1 MMATK
6 SQSSSNVFALGQTT
20 HTREA
25 DRREQHTDERFIA
38 FSEVSKWYGKGDNRL
53 HAVDNV
59 SFDAKRGEFISVLG
73 PSGCGKSTMV
83 MLASGLEKITSG
95 EVKIGG
101 KSVVEPY
108 TDLGIVFQQDLLMDW
123 RRVLGNILVQ
133 PEFRGLNVRDYEPR
147 ARELLSLVGLEQFAD
162 RFPYELS
169 GGMRQRVSICRA
181 LIHDPNVLL
190 MDEPFGALD
199 ALTRDQLNLDLQR
212 IWEENQKTVLF
223 VTHSIAE
230 AVFLGDRV
238 FVMGPRPTKILE
250 DIKIDLPRPRHLN
263 IRETP
268 AFLAY
273 VHHIMEIF
281 LKMGM
286 FKS

>member
-1 MMATK
+1 MATK
-6 SQSSSNVFALGQTT
+6 PIASESNVLALGRTT
-20 HTREA
+20 GIPRA

-38 FSEVSKWYGKGDNRL
+38 FSGVSKWYGKGGNRL
-53 HAVDNV
+53 HAVDDV

-101 KSVVEPY
+101 KSVLEPY

-133 PEFRGLNVRDYEPR
+133 PEFRSLNVRDYEPR

-212 IWEENQKTVLF
+212 IWQENQKTVLF

-238 FVMGPRPTKILE
+238 FVMGPRPTKIVE
-250 DIKIDLPRPRHLN
+250 DIKIDLTRPRHLN

-281 LKMGM
+281 LKMGI